1 MPDGVAVLEEGAA
14 VLEEGVAEVEER
26 AAETEEGAAE
36 AEEGGAVTFTLS
48 LVQLPDQKCLPDPRS
63 CEGSQVV
70 DPAKMAVELLVG
82 GQL

>member
-1 MPDGVAVLEEGAA
+1 MT
-14 VLEEGVAEVEER
+14 EV
-26 AAETEEGAAE
+26 
-36 AEEGGAVTFTLS
+36 EEGGAVTLTFS
-48 LVQLPDQKCLPDPRS
+48 LVQLPDQKCLPDLQS